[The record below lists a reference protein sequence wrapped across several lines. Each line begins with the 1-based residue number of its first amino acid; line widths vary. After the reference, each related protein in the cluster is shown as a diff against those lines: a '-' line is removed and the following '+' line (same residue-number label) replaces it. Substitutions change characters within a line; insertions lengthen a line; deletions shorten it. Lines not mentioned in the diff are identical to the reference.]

1 MGNTFLLSSG
11 TEIDFMIHGIFSY
24 KVFDQTVWITTTHVC
39 LVIVLLMM
47 ITFCLFARRAMK
59 KATEVP
65 SGFQN
70 VLELIV
76 ESLDGIVNGT
86 MDRFAPS
93 FRNYIGTVFI
103 FIWLC
108 NTSGLFGLRPP
119 TADFATTF
127 GLAMITFLLVN
138 VSEFKYHKIK
148 GYVKHLFEPMP
159 FFLPLNLIGK
169 ISYPIS
175 LSLRLFA
182 NNLSGVIMLSMVYV
196 LLKSFAYVWPSFL
209 HAFFDFFVGT
219 LQTYV
224 FCVLSM
230 TYIKNACVGE

>member
-1 MGNTFLLSSG
+1 MGRTLLSSG
-11 TEIDFMIHGIFSY
+11 GSDIDFMVHGVFSY
-24 KVFDQTVWITTTHVC
+24 EVLGQTVWLTTTHVC
-39 LVIVLLMM
+39 TFIVILIMTTL
-47 ITFCLFARRAMK
+47 CLFARRTMNRAS
-59 KATEVP
+59 EVP

-70 VLELIV
+70 FLELIV
-76 ESLDGIVNGT
+76 ETLDGLVNGT
-86 MDRFAPS
+86 MEKFAPG

-103 FIWLC
+103 FIWLS

-119 TADFATTF
+119 TADFGTTF
-127 GLAMITFLLVN
+127 GLAMITFALVN
-138 VSEFKYHKIK
+138 ISEFKYHKLK

-182 NNLSGVIMLSMVYV
+182 NNLSGVIMLTMVYV
-196 LLKSFAYVWPSFL
+196 LLRSVAYIWPSFL